1 MADNYLEHRMED
13 YRNGKLAPKH
23 SALNST
29 RHSPLT
35 DKRVL
40 VTGGASGIGREIV
53 AAFRENGCKVAIFD
67 HNLKGGTDTA
77 QRHGARFYPC
87 ELSDPDYIRKQFD
100 ALTNV
105 WGDIDII
112 VNNAAECFFK
122 PLTQTTSREFASTL
136 AVNLTAPFEL
146 SRLLALHRSTTL
158 LHGGRIIN
166 IASTRAFQSEA
177 GTEAYSASKGG
188 IIALTHALMASLSPF
203 GITVNSISP
212 GWINTGNE
220 CELRSIDHSFH
231 PSGRVGKPRDI
242 ARACV
247 FLAMPDADF
256 INGTNLT
263 IDGGV
268 TRKMIYPD

>member
-1 MADNYLEHRMED
+1 MADNYLERRRED
-13 YRNGKLAPKH
+13 YRSGKLAPKH
-23 SALNST
+23 SALKSVRRT
-29 RHSPLT
+29 PLS

-53 AAFRENGCKVAIFD
+53 AAFREQGCKVALFD
-67 HNLKGGTDTA
+67 HDLKGGTDTA

-87 ELSDPDYIRKQFD
+87 ELADTEDIQKQFD
-100 ALTNV
+100 ALTNA
-105 WGDIDII
+105 WGDIDIL
-112 VNNAAECFFK
+112 VNNAAECVFK
-122 PLTQTTSREFASTL
+122 PLTQTTSREFAGTL
-136 AVNLTAPFEL
+136 AVNLTAPFVL
-146 SRLLALHRSTTL
+146 SRLIALHRSDTR

-166 IASTRAFQSEA
+166 IASTRAFQSEP

-212 GWINTGNE
+212 GWINTGKE
-220 CELRSIDHSFH
+220 SELRDIDHSFH
-231 PSGRVGKPRDI
+231 PSGRVGMPHDI